1 MGAQQSQPK
10 WTHRPNKVLGKAN
23 QANKEFHRKNTY
35 QGEGGNT
42 ILVIV
47 DLIRS
52 LELSKG
58 VSYEMHS

>member
-1 MGAQQSQPK
+1 M
-10 WTHRPNKVLGKAN
+10 
-23 QANKEFHRKNTY
+23 EFHRKNTY
-35 QGEGGNT
+35 QGEGSNT

-58 VSYEMHS
+58 ISYEMHS